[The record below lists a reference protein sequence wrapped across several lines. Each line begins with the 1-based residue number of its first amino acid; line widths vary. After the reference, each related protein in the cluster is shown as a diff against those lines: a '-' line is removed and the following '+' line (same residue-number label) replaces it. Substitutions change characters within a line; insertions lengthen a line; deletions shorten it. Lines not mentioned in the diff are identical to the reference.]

1 MSING
6 RLRELFLDY
15 LNNYISVE
23 TFAERNNIE
32 TQEAM
37 QLIDMGR
44 RYQYDY
50 LTLGFEIR
58 ESDK

>member
-6 RLRELFLDY
+6 RLREMYLDY

-32 TQEAM
+32 TEEAM
-37 QLIDMGR
+37 QLIDMGK
-44 RYQYDY
+44 RYHNDY
-50 LTLGFEIR
+50 AQLGFEIR
-58 ESDK
+58 GSDK

>member
-6 RLRELFLDY
+6 KLRELYLDY
-15 LNNYISVE
+15 WNNYISVE

-32 TQEAM
+32 TEEAL
-37 QLIDMGR
+37 QLIAMGK
-44 RYQYDY
+44 RYHNDY
-50 LTLGFEIR
+50 AQLGFEIR